1 MLENL
6 ALTVIGMKCGGC
18 EAGLKSQLL
27 ALEGVSSVS
36 ASHKDKTAEIV
47 FDAQKI
53 TPAQIQEAIT
63 TAGYQVE

>member
-18 EAGLKSQLL
+18 EAGLKTQLL

-36 ASHKDKTAEIV
+36 ASYKDKTAEIV

-53 TPAQIQEAIT
+53 TPVQIQEAIT

>member
-18 EAGLKSQLL
+18 EAGLKTQLL

-36 ASHKDKTAEIV
+36 ASHKEKLVEIV

-53 TPAQIQEAIT
+53 TPSQLQSVIT

>member
-18 EAGLKSQLL
+18 EAGLKTQLL

-53 TPAQIQEAIT
+53 TPVQIQEAIT